1 MTSPQITTRAARFAR
16 ALTTLLVVLSLMG
29 MAAPDAMA
37 KRVKVKVIPGD
48 TLWDIARRYD
58 VKVSKIK
65 KWNPRDTG
73 GGKALRP
80 GMKLVIYT
88 DIPVR
93 ERRLGTYRVKRGDN
107 LGKIAKK
114 LDVSVKHLTHVN
126 KVDPRKLRPGQRLRY
141 YKEGARKDSIAIGA
155 HNRGRLIDGELLR
168 PGPGY
173 YLKQKDEVWGT
184 NETVTT
190 LVNCVAD
197 YHKKHP
203 NSPDILIGDI
213 SLKRGGSFRP
223 HLSHQTGLDVDL
235 GYVQP
240 GVKEASKR
248 FVPASGKS
256 IDIKRN
262 WTFYRCLLRSNT
274 VTMAFMN
281 TYLQKMFR
289 KALKKGTIKI
299 KGYTTDQLFQ
309 VHSKTP
315 HRAIFRHAKGHHDHI
330 HVRFG
335 CDKGDP
341 KCRNTGGDTRS
352 VKR

>member
-1 MTSPQITTRAARFAR
+1 MRSILAISRVLATLVLL
-16 ALTTLLVVLSLMG
+16 LTLIG
-29 MAAPDAMA
+29 GAAPEALA
-37 KRVKVKVIPGD
+37 KRVKIKIIPGD
-48 TLWDIARRYD
+48 TLWEISRRYD
-58 VKVSKIK
+58 VKVEKIK
-65 KWNPRDTG
+65 KWNPRDLG

-80 GMKLVIYT
+80 GMRLVIHT

-93 ERRLGTYRVKRGDN
+93 ERRLGTYVVKRGDN

-114 LDVSVKHLTHVN
+114 LDVSVKHLTNVN
-126 KVDPRKLRPGQRLRY
+126 KVDPRKIKPGQRLSY
-141 YKEGARKDSIAIGA
+141 YKEGARKDSQAVGS

-173 YLKQKDEVWGT
+173 RVKEKNEVWGT

-190 LVNCVAD
+190 LVNCVAE

-235 GYVQP
+235 GYIQP
-240 GVKEASKR
+240 GVKEAVKR
-248 FVPASGKS
+248 FVPASAKS

-262 WTFYRCLLRSNT
+262 WTFYRCLLRSKR

-289 KALKKGTIKI
+289 RALKKGTISI
-299 KGYTTDQLFQ
+299 KGYTTDDLFQ
-309 VHSKTP
+309 VNSKRP
-315 HRAIFRHAKGHHDHI
+315 YRAIFRHAKGHHDHL
-330 HVRFG
+330 HVRFA
-335 CDKGDP
+335 CDEGDP
-341 KCRNTGGDTRS
+341 RCRNTGGDPRS